1 MKINVGGASFDAE
14 TSKETMGEHFT
25 DVKWDH
31 VHDVL

>member
-1 MKINVGGASFDAE
+1 MKINVGASFDAD
-14 TSKETMGEHFT
+14 TSKETMGENFT